1 MPSWSLLDEV
11 EDTFAHITTNA
22 VASDAR
28 SLCASSASR
37 NHVHLVFVAMALA
50 CAMRSYFGMNNYHQM
65 SSMLSNAES
74 PSSQPFVD
82 SNLHFGGL
90 SAYGTAD
97 LNARCRPLHPTWFA
111 SRRQPPRQNPL
122 PVALGRQPGR
132 RKRPSKANSKPFG
145 HHPSVKWSRIAI
157 NN

>member
-37 NHVHLVFVAMALA
+37 NHVHPVFVAMALA
-50 CAMRSYFGMNNYHQM
+50 RAMRSYFGMNNYHPM

-82 SNLHFGGL
+82 FNYRFGCLFVHGPV
-90 SAYGTAD
+90 D
-97 LNARCRPLHPTWFA
+97 LNARCRSLHPPSSHRAGMQHVKARFSSAPGGTWGIEKAF
-111 SRRQPPRQNPL
+111 PRQIQSHL
-122 PVALGRQPGR
+122 
-132 RKRPSKANSKPFG
+132 
-145 HHPSVKWSRIAI
+145 AI
-157 NN
+157 IPASMVTDSYQ